1 MVGPVGVGG
10 PYSATSC
17 RLVDSAPLRAGHSS
31 PEPDCGSSILPAPD
45 LTETDRRNARAPAH
59 DMIRA
64 MLLGA
69 GCSALAAYAG
79 VRYGASLGVMVPAA
93 AAVAGGLVL
102 ALFAGCGGRKATP
115 LPAAGDAKAGSAESV
130 APSEPVVE
138 VQPGVAPAPVVA
150 QGPAETHE
158 IQVKL
163 DLARSYLEMDEAE
176 LAIPLL
182 QEILETELAVA
193 ARLGSDAVRETR

>member
-1 MVGPVGVGG
+1 
-10 PYSATSC
+10 
-17 RLVDSAPLRAGHSS
+17 
-31 PEPDCGSSILPAPD
+31 
-45 LTETDRRNARAPAH
+45 
-59 DMIRA
+59 MIRA
-64 MLLGA
+64 VLLGA

-79 VRYGASLGVMVPAA
+79 VRYGASLGVTLPAA
-93 AAVAGGLVL
+93 AALAGGLVL

-115 LPAAGDAKAGSAESV
+115 LPATGDATAGSAESV

-138 VQPGVAPAPVVA
+138 VHAGVAPAPVVA

-158 IQVKL
+158 VQVKL

-182 QEILETELAVA
+182 QEVLETELAVA